1 MKSYKCGHDCEHKV
15 EALERSLADAYV
27 ALLNAKKETP
37 ESPTGNQDQADPKP
51 SKF

>member
-27 ALLNAKKETP
+27 ALINAKKEAP
-37 ESPTGNQDQADPKP
+37 ESSTGKQDPANP
-51 SKF
+51 